1 MRCSIQRQDC
11 PSCGLGGVRGAS
23 AWLFVRAQS
32 SLAPYH
38 MLFANCMVT
47 PVMLVMGMSLTIF
60 IDCRTVRTSENRVK
74 AIARCVK
81 QRNGH
86 TIV

>member
-1 MRCSIQRQDC
+1 MHHID
-11 PSCGLGGVRGAS
+11 
-23 AWLFVRAQS
+23 
-32 SLAPYH
+32 H

-60 IDCRTVRTSENRVK
+60 IDCQTVRTGENRVK